1 MKYGVLLSTLRKS
14 RKISQFDLSAGITSQ
29 SALSRFESGGEVYAH
44 NLILYLKKLNVHPTE
59 FFMLAEDTDFIAR
72 QNFNH
77 RLQSGF
83 TSQIDCE
90 ILVNEERDR
99 YTQTGNILNLINAVH
114 VEVVYAKMHD
124 LPLTN
129 YQKDLKKVKQ
139 YLLSIDTWMIFEVT
153 LYLDLLFIFDDS
165 FIEHQ
170 HHRMSQSLQSL
181 PFETE
186 LRQGLSAAYANNLIV
201 LDFERNNLLSLSKHI
216 NYFESILSKNPRNLI
231 SSIQIDFYNK
241 MFNLK
246 KYYSDA
252 EVIDALETLIILKK
266 YHYEETYDDLK
277 NFLFEN
283 IHVPQYIKIHY

>member
-1 MKYGVLLSTLRKS
+1 MKYGTLLSLLRKS
-14 RKISQFDLSAGITSQ
+14 KKMSQLDLSAGISSQ
-29 SALSRFESGGEVYAH
+29 SALSRFESGGEVYAQ

-90 ILVNEERDR
+90 ILANEERDR
-99 YTQTGNILNLINAVH
+99 YTQTGNLLNLINAVH
-114 VEVVYAKMHD
+114 VEVVYAKIHD

-129 YQKDLKKVKQ
+129 YQNDLKKVKQ
-139 YLLSIDTWMIFEVT
+139 YLLSIDTWLLFEVT

-165 FIEHQ
+165 FIEHH
-170 HHRMSQSLQSL
+170 HHRMSRSLQSL

-186 LRQGLSAAYANNLIV
+186 LRQGLSAAYANNLII
-201 LDFERNNLLSLSKHI
+201 LDFERNNFLSLSKHI

-231 SSIQIDFYNK
+231 ASIQIDFYNK
-241 MFNLK
+241 VFNLK

-252 EVIDALETLIILKK
+252 GVIDALETLIV
-266 YHYEETYDDLK
+266 LK
-277 NFLFEN
+277 N
-283 IHVPQYIKIHY
+283 IIMTTHTTI